1 MIKQLLIL
9 ALIST
14 SFCLSS
20 QSWQH
25 MTKDPSNNFFEIQ
38 EAFNAEWEGREYQK
52 GFGWKQ
58 FKRWEG
64 FWKDRVNEDGSFPT
78 NSQYNKAYK
87 QLEHIK
93 SSAENSTRSID
104 SPWEPLG
111 PFNLSYGQGRINVIE
126 VDPTDP
132 NTIYVG
138 APSGGLWKTTDGGSN
153 WKPLTDRLPTV
164 TASGVAINP
173 QNPQSLLLS
182 TGDFNHWQ
190 AYGTGIWRSNNGGET
205 WSQTELVWN
214 PSTGYVRGG
223 KISYHPTD
231 TTIVLCATHSGLFR
245 SSDGGIAWSNIIN
258 GDIEDFEFKPGD
270 PNIVYTVS
278 NTDAY
283 KSIDAGAS
291 FSPMPLQT
299 SSINEISR
307 MQIAVTP
314 ANPNVV
320 YFLGGGDIATK
331 CWKSS
336 DNGNSFIPQHD
347 ANTGNPLTDQVW
359 YDMAFDVS
367 PIDEDELFV
376 GGVRVFR
383 STDSGTSYN
392 QVQPGNMHV
401 DIHWIRYFG
410 DVLYCGNDGG
420 AYRSYDF
427 GDTWQN
433 ISLGLQITQ
442 YYDFSNSQMDISQIS
457 AGAQDNGTH
466 LFKNGNWNRYSGG
479 DGLQTE
485 IDYSNPDIIYHSY
498 QNGAMLKTINGGSNH
513 FGIFNDANGES
524 NWETPIQIDPNNPN
538 IVFLGRQQLWKSLDG
553 GNSSQAISD
562 YFESPIDVI
571 EIAKANSDVIY
582 FAEGTDLFKTTDGGV
597 NWNLTSQNLPNS
609 FFSSIEIHPT
619 DVNKVWVT
627 YSSYSPE
634 TNVYYSEDGGSTWTN
649 ISGSLPDFPSHQ
661 IIYQAGH
668 PDNCLYIA
676 TEVGLFYK
684 DDTYADWVPFMIDL
698 PNVYVSDVEIIAGTN
713 IIRIATFGRGVWENQ
728 VVKSTDYPASAN
740 FIAHSVETCPGIPI
754 QFENRSQNHDEIK
767 EWYFEGGTPETS
779 IDENPIIT
787 FSNQGVYD
795 VRLIVSDA
803 NGMDTLL
810 WEDYITIVDYSAN
823 LDISEP
829 FNSGL
834 VPTDWKIINDDNSY
848 TWASASN
855 IGAFGDNTGCVS
867 VNNFAYNVDGQK
879 DYIQIPSVNLSQTDL
894 PTLEFDIAYTYYQ
907 SGTSVFIDSL
917 AVYYSIDCGQTLTK
931 FWQSGGLELAT
942 VDAMAGEFFP
952 ENDQWKTIVLDLL
965 PLIDNTSI
973 KFYIANISYYGNN
986 MYLDNINIK
995 AGLPLVDLDGDGF
1008 FTDEDCD
1015 DNNPDINPDQ
1025 EEEPYNGIDDDCDSA
1040 TLDDD
1045 LDQDG
1050 FLLADDCDDNNP
1062 DINLD
1067 QEEETYNGIDDDC
1080 DSETL
1085 DDDLDQDGFLLAD
1098 DCDDNNPDINPGQEE
1113 KLYNGIDDDCDS
1125 ATLDDDL
1132 DQDGFVLTDDC
1143 DDNNPNINPD
1153 QTEDPYNGID
1163 DDCNST
1169 TLDDDLDQDG
1179 FLMADDCDDNNSNI
1193 NPDAEEIPNNGIDED
1208 CDGMDLVTAIH
1219 ELANSTI
1226 NIYPNPAIDIIN
1238 IDVSGNLKY
1247 DATIYDLQGRLIVST
1262 TNQSAIQIQTL
1273 PQGTYLLEIKDLNS
1287 GHKVLERIVKGN

>member
-1 MIKQLLIL
+1 
-9 ALIST
+9 
-14 SFCLSS
+14 
-20 QSWQH
+20 
-25 MTKDPSNNFFEIQ
+25 MTKDPSNNFYEIQ
-38 EAFNAEWEGREYQK
+38 AAFNAEWEGKDYQK

-78 NSQYNKAYK
+78 KSQYDNAYK
-87 QLEHIK
+87 QLEKIK
-93 SSAENSTRSID
+93 SSKGNSSRSVD

-111 PFNLSYGQGRINVIE
+111 PFNLSNGQGRINVIE

-138 APSGGLWKTTDGGSN
+138 APSGGLWKTTDSGSN
-153 WKPLTDRLPTV
+153 WKPLTDKLPTV

-190 AYGTGIWRSNNGGET
+190 AYGTGIWRSNNGGDT

-214 PSTGYVRGG
+214 PSTGYIRGG

-245 SSDGGIAWSNIIN
+245 SSDGGSTWSNIIN
-258 GDIEDFEFKPGD
+258 EDIEDFEFKPGD
-270 PNIVYTVS
+270 PSIVYTVS
-278 NTDAY
+278 NTNAY
-283 KSIDAGAS
+283 KSTNAGAS
-291 FSPMPLQT
+291 FSPMSLQ
-299 SSINEISR
+299 SSIINDISR

-320 YFLGGGDIATK
+320 YFLGGGDATK

-336 DNGNSFIPQHD
+336 DNGTSFTPQHA
-347 ANTGNPLTDQVW
+347 ANTGNPLTSQVW

-383 STDSGTSYN
+383 STDSGASYN

-401 DIHWIRYFG
+401 DIHWIKYFG

-420 AYRSYDF
+420 VYRSNDY

-442 YYDFSNSQMDISQIS
+442 YYDFSNSQIDIYQVS

-498 QNGAMLKTINGGSNH
+498 QNGAMLKTTNGGSTH
-513 FGIFNDANGES
+513 FGIFNDADGES

-553 GNSSQAISD
+553 GNTSQPISD
-562 YFESPIDVI
+562 FFESPIDVI
-571 EIAKANSDVIY
+571 EIAKADSDVIY
-582 FAEGTDLFKTTDGGV
+582 FAEGTDLFKTTDGGA
-597 NWNLTSQNLPNS
+597 NWNLTSQNLPMS
-609 FFSSIEIHPT
+609 IFSSIEIHPT
-619 DVNKVWVT
+619 DLNKVWVT
-627 YSSYSPE
+627 YSSYSPG
-634 TNVYYSEDGGSTWTN
+634 TNVYYSEDGGITWAN

-668 PDNCLYIA
+668 PDNCLYVA
-676 TEVGLFYK
+676 TEVGVFYK
-684 DDTYADWVPFMIDL
+684 DDTYADWVPFMTDL
-698 PNVYVSDVEIIAGTN
+698 PNVHVSDVEIIEGTN

-728 VVKSTDYPASAN
+728 VVKSTDYPASADFFTN
-740 FIAHSVETCPGIPI
+740 SPETCPGIPI
-754 QFENRSQNHDEIK
+754 QFENKSQNYEDIV

-779 IDENPIIT
+779 IEENPLIT

-795 VRLIVSDA
+795 VRLIVSDD

-810 WEDYITIVDYSAN
+810 WEDYITIIDYSAE

-834 VPTDWKIINDDNSY
+834 MPTDWRIINDDNSL
-848 TWASASN
+848 TWTSEPE
-855 IGAFGDNTGCVS
+855 IGAFGNNTGCMT
-867 VNNFAYNVDGQK
+867 VNNYAYNVFGQK
-879 DYIQIPSVNLSQTDL
+879 DYIQLPSVNLSQTDL
-894 PTLEFDIAYTYYQ
+894 PTLEFDLAYTYYQ
-907 SGTSVFIDSL
+907 SGNDVYIDSL
-917 AVYYSIDCGQTLTK
+917 AVFYSIDCGQTLTK

-942 VDAMAGEFFP
+942 VDAMPGNFVP
-952 ENDQWKTIVLDLL
+952 EDDQWKTIILDLL

-995 AGLPLVDLDGDGF
+995 AGMPLVDLDGDGYYS
-1008 FTDEDCD
+1008 DVDCD

-1025 EEEPYNGIDDDCDSA
+1025 EEEPYNGIDDDCDSE

-1050 FLLADDCDDNNP
+1050 YLLADDCDDNNP
-1062 DINLD
+1062 AINPD
-1067 QEEETYNGIDDDC
+1067 QEEEPYNGIDDDC

-1098 DCDDNNPDINPGQEE
+1098 DCDDNNPDIH
-1113 KLYNGIDDDCDS
+1113 
-1125 ATLDDDL
+1125 
-1132 DQDGFVLTDDC
+1132 
-1143 DDNNPNINPD
+1143 
-1153 QTEDPYNGID
+1153 
-1163 DDCNST
+1163 
-1169 TLDDDLDQDG
+1169 
-1179 FLMADDCDDNNSNI
+1179 
-1193 NPDAEEIPNNGIDED
+1193 PDAEEIPNNQIDED
-1208 CDGMDLVTAIH
+1208 CDGLDLVTSFH
-1219 ELANSTI
+1219 EIANSTI
-1226 NIYPNPAIDIIN
+1226 NIYPNPTVDILY
-1238 IDVSGNLKY
+1238 IDVQGELNFQVNLYSLDGK
-1247 DATIYDLQGRLIVST
+1247 LIISESNS
-1262 TNQSAIQIQTL
+1262 NQIKVDSI
-1273 PQGTYLLEIKDLNS
+1273 PQGTYLLEIKDIKT
-1287 GHKVLERIVKGN
+1287 GQKIVEKIIIGN